1 MFRTLFRLCSPSLAL
16 HRPRQL
22 RFVWAP
28 LSLPPVS
35 FPFPIPQRGT
45 TLPLLPRRME
55 LPEEK
60 QSLLAEHIPK
70 EQPMRGDESIT
81 KEQVDT
87 QKTMKVGRRRRS
99 KSASSETLDS
109 LLVELPF
116 ANVDSGDALDYE
128 SITKQQVDRQQK
140 KLKAGRR
147 KRGRRSKSATSETL
161 DSLLAELP
169 FANVDSGE
177 VFDTTATPDNGS
189 LKKKRKRTVGLEN
202 EGEDPKKKKEK
213 KSKPNYFISLPV
225 RNQKILDNIRT
236 LQDTVVQKEHR
247 LSKAMIPQG
256 TFHLTL
262 FVLHLANEEEIALA
276 VCALTETKSLVEE
289 LLGGRPLVLSF
300 HGIGE
305 FRNAVVFVRLKGSD
319 PAEATLTMITKT
331 MMKLFKEK
339 GILIGENNTF
349 TPHLT
354 FMKLSRSPKLRKQG
368 LKKIDPSLYEDFKNH
383 YFGDETVTNL
393 DLCAMLKKK
402 QPNGYY
408 HCECTI
414 TVGEKNKRVP
424 DDAELVSLSKRL
436 VENAVLKAVQQYL
449 EETQN
454 KNRHTGGSAMETAN
468 SNKNGNDSESR
479 K

>member
-1 MFRTLFRLCSPSLAL
+1 MFRALFRLCSPSSAL
-16 HRPRQL
+16 HHPRPF

-28 LSLPPVS
+28 LSLPSIS
-35 FPFPIPQRGT
+35 FSFLAPQRG

-55 LPEEK
+55 PSEER
-60 QSLLAEHIPK
+60 SLLPTDDPK
-70 EQPMRGDESIT
+70 QDESIS
-81 KEQVDT
+81 KEQADT
-87 QKTMKVGRRRRS
+87 QKKMKIARRQRS
-99 KSASSETLDS
+99 KSATSETLDC
-109 LLVELPF
+109 LLAELPF
-116 ANVDSGDALDYE
+116 ANVDSGDVLGYE
-128 SITKQQVDRQQK
+128 LKTIQVEKQKR
-140 KLKAGRR
+140 LKSGRR
-147 KRGRRSKSATSETL
+147 RRRRKRSKSATSETL

-169 FANVDSGE
+169 FANVDSE
-177 VFDTTATPDNGS
+177 DVFNSTATPGNGS

-202 EGEDPKKKKEK
+202 ESEDPKKKKEK
-213 KSKPNYFISLPV
+213 KTKPNYFISLPV
-225 RNQKILDNIRT
+225 RNQKILNSIQT

-256 TFHLTL
+256 SFHLTL
-262 FVLHLANEEEIALA
+262 FVMHLANAEEIGLA

-289 LLGGRPLVLSF
+289 LLDGRPLVLSF
-300 HGIGE
+300 CGIGE
-305 FRNAVVFVRLKGSD
+305 FRNAVVFVRLKEGD
-319 PAEATLTMITKT
+319 PAEATLTTITKT

-339 GILIGENNTF
+339 GILIGEKNAF

-354 FMKLSRSPKLRKQG
+354 FMKLSKSPKLRKQG

-393 DLCAMLKKK
+393 DLCSMLKKK

-408 HCECTI
+408 HCECTV
-414 TVGEKNKRVP
+414 TVGEKNKREP

-454 KNRHTGGSAMETAN
+454 KNRHMAGNAVDTAN
-468 SNKNGNDSESR
+468 SNRNGNDSESR